1 MTHSHPGISM
11 ASGAPDPDTLGKVLS
26 AAEAILG
33 RDHDVCQLLVHAM
46 VDPDGVATVW
56 TAIEALPPSSRRM
69 LAAAL
74 GEIMISS

>member
-1 MTHSHPGISM
+1 MTHAHPGVSVM
-11 ASGAPDPDTLGKVLS
+11 SGAPDPDTLGKVWS
-26 AAEAILG
+26 AAEPILG

-46 VDPDGVATVW
+46 VDPDTVATVW
-56 TAIEALPPSSRRM
+56 AAIEALPPSSRRL